1 MGTPDSTFPPDSG
14 LACLAIVARLH
25 GLPCDIAELRHR
37 HATGAAPLAAPALLR
52 AARSV
57 GFRAGVRQPP
67 ARDPAALPLPALAER
82 RDGSW
87 CILAKSAGDRVLVYP
102 GGGDGPA
109 VEPREHFLREWSG
122 RVLLLARRAADP
134 PLREGILR
142 LLASSL
148 PQRRVIVEL
157 LLASVALQVLGL
169 LVPLFFQVV
178 VDKVLVH
185 RVASTLQVLV
195 LAFLGVALFEALL
208 GALRGALLA
217 HASHRMDALLGAR
230 LFGRLLGL
238 PLAWF
243 EARRSGDTVMR
254 LRELETLRAALT
266 GAALTLGVELPFALA
281 ILGLLIAYSPTLAL
295 VVVGALP
302 LYAVLSLA
310 ATPVLH
316 RRAEE
321 RARHGADNHALLVES
336 LAGIQTLKSMAL
348 EPVLARRWEM
358 QLAAYA
364 GAGFRATRAAGWA
377 TQGATLLNRLV
388 AVGLL
393 WFGARAVM
401 AGELSVGELVAFNLL
416 AMRIGAPVLR
426 LFQVWQELQQARV
439 AAQRLSDILDAPPE
453 GLGAGCE
460 LPRIAGAI
468 RLEKLRFSYP
478 AALAPALQDIDLQI
492 EAGECVGIVGR
503 SGSGKSTLVRLV
515 ERLQL
520 PASGRV
526 LVDGIDLSTVSPGSL
541 RRQIAVVPQECF
553 LFDATVRENIAPG
566 DPGAPLARIVEA
578 ARLAGAHEFVSALPQ
593 GYDTRLGEQAR
604 LLSGGQRQRLA
615 IARALFRDP
624 RILIFDEAT
633 SALDVE
639 SESVVTANMAAICR
653 GRTVLVVA
661 HRLSALVACTRIV
674 VLDRGAIVEMGT
686 PAELIARGGH
696 YATLHQRQ
704 RVAAEPGHD

>member
-1 MGTPDSTFPPDSG
+1 MGAPDSTPPFDSG
-14 LACLAIVARLH
+14 LACLAILARLH
-25 GLPCDIAELRHR
+25 GLPCDTAELRHR

-52 AARSV
+52 AARSL
-57 GFRAGVRQPP
+57 GFKAGVRHEA
-67 ARDPAALPLPALAER
+67 AREPAALPLPALAEC

-87 CILAKSAGDRVLVYP
+87 CILARMAGDRVLVHA
-102 GGGDGPA
+102 GGDASPA
-109 VEPREHFLREWSG
+109 VMGREHFRESWTG
-122 RVLLLARRAADP
+122 RVLLLARRAAGE
-134 PLREGILR
+134 PLREGLLR
-142 LLASSL
+142 FLASAL

-157 LLASVALQVLGL
+157 LLASVALQALGL
-169 LVPLFFQVV
+169 LAPLFFQVV

-195 LAFLGVALFEALL
+195 LAFLGVALFEAVL
-208 GALRGALLA
+208 GLLRGALLA

-230 LFGRLLGL
+230 LYGRLLGL

-243 EARRSGDTVMR
+243 EARRSGDTVAR

-266 GAALTLGVELPFALA
+266 AAALTLGVELPFALA
-281 ILGLLIAYSPTLAL
+281 ILGVLFAYSPPLAL
-295 VVVGALP
+295 VVAASLP

-310 ATPVLH
+310 VTPVLH
-316 RRAEE
+316 HRAEE

-364 GAGFRATRAAGWA
+364 GAGFRVALAANRA
-377 TQGATLLNRLV
+377 TQVATLLNRLV
-388 AVGLL
+388 AVALL
-393 WFGARAVM
+393 WFGAKAVM
-401 AGELSVGELVAFNLL
+401 AGALSVGELVAFNLF

-426 LFQVWQELQQARV
+426 LFQVWQDVQQARV
-439 AAQRLSDILDAPPE
+439 AAARLADILDTPSE
-453 GLGAGCE
+453 GRGAGSE
-460 LPRIAGAI
+460 LPRLAGAI
-468 RLEKLRFSYP
+468 QLQKLRFSYP
-478 AALAPALQDIDLQI
+478 GSPAPALRDIDLQI
-492 EAGECVGIVGR
+492 DAGDCVGIVGR
-503 SGSGKSTLVRLV
+503 SGSGKSTLVRV
-515 ERLQL
+515 IERLYV
-520 PASGRV
+520 PDSGRV
-526 LVDGIDLSTVSPGSL
+526 RIDGIDLSTASPASL

-553 LFDATVRENIAPG
+553 LFDASVRENIAPG
-566 DPGAPLARIVEA
+566 DPGAPLEA
-578 ARLAGAHEFVSALPQ
+578 IMQAATLAGAHDFISALPQ

-639 SESVVTANMAAICR
+639 SESVVTANMASICR

-661 HRLSALVACTRIV
+661 HRLSALAACTRIV
-674 VLDRGAIVEMGT
+674 VLDRGAVVESGT
-686 PAELIARGGH
+686 PAELLTRGGH
-696 YATLHQRQ
+696 YAELHRRQ
-704 RVAAEPGHD
+704 RAGAGMCHD

>member
-1 MGTPDSTFPPDSG
+1 MGTPDSTVPFDSG
-14 LACLAIVARLH
+14 LACLALVARLH
-25 GLPCDIAELRHR
+25 GLPCDTTELRHR

-52 AARSV
+52 AARSL
-57 GFRAGVRQPP
+57 GFKAGVRHE
-67 ARDPAALPLPALAER
+67 ASREPAALPLPALAECH
-82 RDGSW
+82 DGSW
-87 CILAKSAGDRVLVYP
+87 CILARTAGDRVLVHA
-102 GGGDGPA
+102 GGEPA
-109 VEPREHFLREWSG
+109 PSVLPRERFRETWTG
-122 RVLLLARRAADP
+122 RVLLLARRAAGGP
-134 PLREGILR
+134 TREGISR
-142 LLASSL
+142 LLASAL
-148 PQRRVIVEL
+148 PQRRVIIEL

-169 LVPLFFQVV
+169 LAPLFFQVV

-230 LFGRLLGL
+230 VFGRLLGL

-243 EARRSGDTVMR
+243 EARRSGDTVAR
-254 LRELETLRAALT
+254 LRELETLRAALS

-281 ILGLLIAYSPTLAL
+281 ILAVLFAYSPALAL
-295 VVVGALP
+295 VVAASLP
-302 LYAVLSLA
+302 LYAALSLA

-336 LAGIQTLKSMAL
+336 LSGIQTLKSMAL

-364 GAGFRATRAAGWA
+364 SAGYRAAHAANWA

-393 WFGARAVM
+393 WFGAQAVM
-401 AGELSVGELVAFNLL
+401 AGELSVGELVAFNLF

-439 AAQRLSDILDAPPE
+439 AAARLADILDAPPE

-460 LPRIAGAI
+460 LPRLAGAI

-478 AALAPALQDIDLQI
+478 GAVAPALHDIDLQI
-492 EAGECVGIVGR
+492 AAGECVGIVGP
-503 SGSGKSTLVRLV
+503 SGSGKSTLVRV
-515 ERLQL
+515 IERLYV
-520 PASGRV
+520 PGSGRV
-526 LVDGIDLSTVSPGSL
+526 LVDGLDLATVSPTSL

-566 DPGAPLARIVEA
+566 DPGAPLELIMQA
-578 ARLAGAHEFVSALPQ
+578 ATLAGAHEFISALPQ

-639 SESVVTANMAAICR
+639 SEAVVTANMAAICR

-661 HRLSALVACTRIV
+661 HRLSALAACTRIV
-674 VLDRGAIVEMGT
+674 VLERGAVLESGT
-686 PAELIARGGH
+686 PGALLARGGH
-696 YATLHQRQ
+696 YAELHRRQ
-704 RVAAEPGHD
+704 RAVTEACHG